1 MSAQWRGFDINALF
15 QGALKKSVS
24 YVEILAE
31 PAWGDDN
38 SGTLDYFLDRW
49 HPADTHANPYN
60 TNTEWIKGEYAY
72 SGTVADG
79 SSLFRIFNT
88 NYMRLKSVEI
98 GYTLPESVTKLAG
111 IRSIRVYVN
120 GYNLLT
126 FCNMKYIDPEHTS
139 DNWGCSYPLN
149 KSFNFGV
156 NVKF

>member
-1 MSAQWRGFDINALF
+1 
-15 QGALKKSVS
+15 
-24 YVEILAE
+24 
-31 PAWGDDN
+31 
-38 SGTLDYFLDRW
+38 
-49 HPADTHANPYN
+49 
-60 TNTEWIKGEYAY
+60 
-72 SGTVADG
+72 
-79 SSLFRIFNT
+79 
-88 NYMRLKSVEI
+88 MRLKSVEI